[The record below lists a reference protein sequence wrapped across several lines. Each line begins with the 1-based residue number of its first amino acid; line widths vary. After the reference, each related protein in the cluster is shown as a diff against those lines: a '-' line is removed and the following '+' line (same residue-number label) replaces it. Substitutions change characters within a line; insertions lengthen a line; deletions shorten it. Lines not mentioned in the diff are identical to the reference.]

1 MSRGAAYTW
10 LQGAMSMT
18 QQDAHISRFDAA
30 QCRRVMAM
38 VRSDFGLE
46 PEPTPGEGQ
55 DGFFEVTL

>member
-1 MSRGAAYTW
+1 
-10 LQGAMSMT
+10 MSMT